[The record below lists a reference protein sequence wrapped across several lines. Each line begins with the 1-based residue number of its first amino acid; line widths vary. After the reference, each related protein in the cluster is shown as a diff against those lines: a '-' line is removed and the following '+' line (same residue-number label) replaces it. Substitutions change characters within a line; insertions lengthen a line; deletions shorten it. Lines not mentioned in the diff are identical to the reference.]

1 MESVLRVQAS
11 APTVL
16 DACFPLYQRDIKPQ
30 AARRTHVGSG
40 WSAGMGVVAPSGTPA
55 GGQPPPQ
62 GLTEACAPR
71 FQPQGR
77 GRPGAPFVAFLGVQY
92 YVENGRLIR

>member
-1 MESVLRVQAS
+1 M
-11 APTVL
+11 
-16 DACFPLYQRDIKPQ
+16 
-30 AARRTHVGSG
+30 GSG
-40 WSAGMGVVAPSGTPA
+40 WSAGMGVVAPSVTPD